1 MWYEKLGYINA
12 EPLKRILNNNNINN
26 SILKIKNIIS

>member
-1 MWYEKLGYINA
+1 MWYERLGYINT